1 MYIVDIMYVFGIMR
15 VEKEMIDMFMEQA
28 TMVRKEWSAVCDS
41 VIHEKPK
48 FIKRTRDKMWFSNL
62 ETVLELLNVYQFTAL
77 RYRESDGSITLSLN
91 EIDIVEN
98 GKNEAEAR
106 LNLANAILEYA
117 RDYYNEYEVYSH
129 STNRKKHIPYI
140 FKALIIDDSERIG
153 DMLQCQD
160 GKS

>member
-1 MYIVDIMYVFGIMR
+1 
-15 VEKEMIDMFMEQA
+15 MFMEQA

-62 ETVLELLNVYQFTAL
+62 ETVLELLDAYQFTAL

-91 EIDIVEN
+91 EIDLVEN
-98 GKNEAEAR
+98 GKNETEAR

-117 RDYYNEYEVYSH
+117 REYYNEYEAYSH
-129 STNRKKHIPYI
+129 SANRKKHIPYI